1 MNDKLNKLASEFNEK
16 LQGQGNE
23 LKNIK
28 SKISEDLTA
37 IEIKLS
43 NKIEKNELIEKKNQV
58 FDLLTFIN
66 TCASIIIHYGSDD
79 ICFDSF

>member
-43 NKIEKNELIEKKNQV
+43 NKIEKNELIEIL
-58 FDLLTFIN
+58 F
-66 TCASIIIHYGSDD
+66 
-79 ICFDSF
+79 